1 LLTLCEGNSVITE
14 TVFENRLGH
23 VPELIRM
30 GAHIKVKGN
39 HAVIRGVPFL
49 SGAPVSGTDLR
60 ASAALVVA
68 ALAAEGQ
75 TTISGLQYLDRGYEN
90 IEAKLRGLGARV
102 ERVQGQPSPVLAG
115 VS

>member
-1 LLTLCEGNSVITE
+1 
-14 TVFENRLGH
+14 
-23 VPELIRM
+23 M

-39 HAVIRGVPFL
+39 HAVVRGVPFL

-90 IEAKLRGLGARV
+90 IEAKLRGLGARI
-102 ERVQGQPSPVLAG
+102 ERSHVSNTPTLALA
-115 VS
+115 